1 MVLTAGFPRAFL
13 TLWLVTFLGYLSFQ
27 LLTASLPLYA
37 VTLGAD
43 DAAVGLLSGVIALVS
58 LLSRPWVGWWLDRG
72 GARWGM
78 AVAGGFFA
86 VSALGI
92 LSSRTVLAFVGF
104 RTFTG
109 LAIALSAT
117 TSLVLT
123 VALAP
128 GHRRGEALSLLSLAN
143 SIGQGIGPATGIAV
157 AEATGYTGLFA
168 TCALLG
174 AVAGALALNLRIGS
188 PVHTTRPRDRRIIHS
203 GVLVPGLI
211 LAALSLSFGVTFG
224 LLAVHASQRGL
235 ANPGLAFV
243 TVAGGQIL
251 AQTLL
256 RHVSDRF
263 GRRAT
268 IAPGLALVAVGMG
281 IMARAGGLWLVLGGL
296 LFGIGLGTAVPTI
309 YALASDLVTSDERG
323 RAMGTLGV
331 FLEIGIGSGAIG
343 GGIIG
348 QLFGLDTTFALAGSV
363 ALTAAVVQWWVLPSP
378 PRRTQPDQSPTGDE
392 EPAPR
397 GDQRPADPPH
407 AER

>member
-1 MVLTAGFPRAFL
+1 MVLTARFPRAFL
-13 TLWLVTFLGYLSFQ
+13 TLWLVTLLGYLSFQ

-37 VTLGAD
+37 ITLGAD
-43 DAAVGLLSGVIALVS
+43 DAAVGLLAGVIALTS

-78 AVAGGFFA
+78 AVAGGFLTL
-86 VSALGI
+86 SALGV
-92 LSSRTVLAFVGF
+92 LSSRSVVALVSF

-117 TSLVLT
+117 TSLVLS

-128 GHRRGEALSLLSLAN
+128 EHRRGEALSLLSLAN
-143 SIGQGIGPATGIAV
+143 SIGQGVGPATGIAV
-157 AEATGYTGLFA
+157 AERAGYPGLFA
-168 TCALLG
+168 TCVLLG
-174 AVAGALALNLRIGS
+174 AVAGGLALNLRIGS
-188 PVHTTRPRDRRIIHS
+188 SVHATRPRDRRVIHS

-224 LLAVHASQRGL
+224 LLAVHASRRGL
-235 ANPGLAFV
+235 ANPGLAFI

-256 RHVSDRF
+256 RHMSDRF

-268 IAPGLALVAVGMG
+268 IAPGLALIAAGMG
-281 IMARAGGLWLVLGGL
+281 IMAGAAGFWLLLGGL

-331 FLEIGIGSGAIG
+331 FLEIGIGTGAVG
-343 GGIIG
+343 GGVIG
-348 QLFGLDTTFALAGSV
+348 QFFGLQTAFALAGAV
-363 ALTAAVVQWWVLPSP
+363 ALTAGVVLWWILPLHSRP
-378 PRRTQPDQSPTGDE
+378 TPDWSPTGD
-392 EPAPR
+392 
-397 GDQRPADPPH
+397 
-407 AER
+407 

>member
-1 MVLTAGFPRAFL
+1 MRFPRAFL
-13 TLWLVTFLGYLSFQ
+13 TLLLVTFLGYLSFQ

-43 DAAVGLLSGVIALVS
+43 DAAVGLLAGVIALIS

-78 AVAGGFFA
+78 VVGGGFYA
-86 VSALGI
+86 LSALGI
-92 LSSRTVLAFVGF
+92 LASHSVVALASF
-104 RTFTG
+104 RTFAG
-109 LAIALSAT
+109 LAIALSST

-128 GHRRGEALSLLSLAN
+128 EHRRGEALSLLSLAN
-143 SIGQGIGPATGIAV
+143 SIGQGVGPVTGIAV
-157 AEATGYTGLFA
+157 AEHAGYPGLFA

-174 AVAGALALNLRIGS
+174 AMAGGLALNLRIGNS
-188 PVHTTRPRDRRIIHS
+188 VHATRPRDRRVIHS

-224 LLAVHASQRGL
+224 LLAVHASRRGL

-268 IAPGLALVAVGMG
+268 ITPGLVLVAAGMG
-281 IMARAGGLWLVLGGL
+281 IMARTAGLWLVLGGL

-309 YALASDLVTSDERG
+309 YALASDLVTSNERG

-331 FLEIGIGSGAIG
+331 FLEIGIGTGAIG
-343 GGIIG
+343 GGVIG
-348 QLFGLDTTFALAGSV
+348 QVFGLDTTFALAGGV
-363 ALTAAVVQWWVLPSP
+363 ALTAAVAQWWALPP
-378 PRRTQPDQSPTGDE
+378 PSRPLEPDWSPTGDHE
-392 EPAPR
+392 RATR
-397 GDQRPADPPH
+397 GQQQPGEHPNI
-407 AER
+407 EN